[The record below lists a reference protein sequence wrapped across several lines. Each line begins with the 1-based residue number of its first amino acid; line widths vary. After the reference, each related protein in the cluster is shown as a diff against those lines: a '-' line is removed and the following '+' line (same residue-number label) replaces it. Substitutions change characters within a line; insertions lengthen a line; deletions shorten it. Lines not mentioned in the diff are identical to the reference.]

1 MGLIILEASED
12 YCFVETEEHGE
23 VGHYRPSLVCAEKQ
37 HMVTVNNL
45 NLLVL
50 LILVDLN
57 STENEL
63 NR

>member
-45 NLLVL
+45 KNCWSSF
-50 LILVDLN
+50 DPCGR
-57 STENEL
+57 S
-63 NR
+63 